1 MRLDF
6 PELEALNAKARR
18 ERAEALYTLVIAPIA
33 RLFAPRAGAHRPA
46 AAKHRRHSPA

>member
-18 ERAEALYTLVIAPIA
+18 ERAEAIYTLVIAPIA
-33 RLFAPRAGAHRPA
+33 KLFGHRGDAPRPVR
-46 AAKHRRHSPA
+46 AKHRHHPA

>member
-18 ERAEALYTLVIAPIA
+18 ERAEAIYTLVITPIA
-33 RLFAPRAGAHRPA
+33 KLFGHKAVRHDRADARKVA
-46 AAKHRRHSPA
+46 R

>member
-18 ERAEALYTLVIAPIA
+18 ERAEAIYTFVIAPIA
-33 RLFAPRAGAHRPA
+33 KLFGHRGEASLPSRSNHRHHPA
-46 AAKHRRHSPA
+46 

>member
-6 PELEALNAKARR
+6 PELEARNARARR

-33 RLFAPRAGAHRPA
+33 KLFAHKA
-46 AAKHRRHSPA
+46 ARHETADARRVAR

>member
-6 PELEALNAKARR
+6 PELEVLNAKARR
-18 ERAEALYTLVIAPIA
+18 ERAEAIYTFVIAPIA

-46 AAKHRRHSPA
+46 GGKHRRHLPA

>member
-6 PELEALNAKARR
+6 PELEALNVKARR
-18 ERAEALYTLVIAPIA
+18 ERAEAIYTFVIAPIA
-33 RLFAPRAGAHRPA
+33 RLFRAGGDRPA

>member
-18 ERAEALYTLVIAPIA
+18 ERAEAVYTYVIAPIA
-33 RLFAPRAGAHRPA
+33 RLFTHKGHRHETAHT
-46 AAKHRRHSPA
+46 RRVAS

>member
-18 ERAEALYTLVIAPIA
+18 ERAEAIYTLVIAPIA
-33 RLFAPRAGAHRPA
+33 KLFGHKA
-46 AAKHRRHSPA
+46 ARHESADARRVAR

>member
-18 ERAEALYTLVIAPIA
+18 ERAEALYTFVIAPIA
-33 RLFAPRAGAHRPA
+33 KLFAHKAGNRPGR
-46 AAKHRRHSPA
+46 AKHRHLPA